1 MEAAII
7 VALIGAGSASLVA
20 GWTFLS
26 TRANQLDNERTKQR
40 NAKELAQ
47 LNAQLQSIQAIG
59 TARLAYEYDARKRL
73 YEETGPLIFQLIGA
87 CDSAYIRVLDLAR
100 SARDGNLTGTSS
112 WLDAGKEDYFLLS
125 TVHRLAVPL
134 AIIRLWHQR
143 LTLVDLTLDRLIGY
157 RYVLGRQLML
167 SLSEDFFLAA
177 AGSPITYDPDR
188 DGSQG
193 LYIGVVEKAV
203 DALLVGG
210 DSEPRVL
217 NFGEFESACR
227 VAGGDTWKSV
237 SPLVE
242 LLTDFHPE
250 RRPITWRIF
259 LLQAHLHRAILRSKR
274 SAVDES
280 QLPALD
286 SLRIP
291 LPERADF
298 DWRIPAERGRI
309 ADGEVLTV
317 PFDAVTSFLIP
328 AVQHD
333 LELYEGL

>member
-1 MEAAII
+1 
-7 VALIGAGSASLVA
+7 
-20 GWTFLS
+20 
-26 TRANQLDNERTKQR
+26 
-40 NAKELAQ
+40 
-47 LNAQLQSIQAIG
+47 
-59 TARLAYEYDARKRL
+59 
-73 YEETGPLIFQLIGA
+73 
-87 CDSAYIRVLDLAR
+87 
-100 SARDGNLTGTSS
+100 
-112 WLDAGKEDYFLLS
+112 
-125 TVHRLAVPL
+125 
-134 AIIRLWHQR
+134 
-143 LTLVDLTLDRLIGY
+143 
-157 RYVLGRQLML
+157 ML

-177 AGSPITYDPDR
+177 AGSPITYAPDR

-237 SPLVE
+237 SPLTSYS
-242 LLTDFHPE
+242 LISPGAPPDHL
-250 RRPITWRIF
+250 
-259 LLQAHLHRAILRSKR
+259 AHLSVGSSSARAILRSKR